1 MRVIERLLGDVDMSW
16 PDNSVQLF
24 DGKSERLSAGTA
36 KMSLS
41 GTAAAAEESLR
52 IRRSRLIRV
61 FEVIFNPWRAIS
73 LHRQRMEQIR
83 LERLARVEVVKND
96 LIYQDVKVRLFG
108 KVLSRRE
115 LYTRLN
121 QKDRARKTSRMAD
134 RVNEARQ
141 VRSAANPFSV
151 RATSVQ

>member
-1 MRVIERLLGDVDMSW
+1 MDW
-16 PDNSVQLF
+16 TDNSVQLF

-36 KMSLS
+36 KMSLN

-52 IRRSRLIRV
+52 IRRSRLVRV

-73 LHRQRMEQIR
+73 LHRQRVEQIR

-96 LIYQDVKVRLFG
+96 LTYQDVKVRLFG
-108 KVLSRRE
+108 KELSRHE
-115 LYTRLN
+115 MYTRLN
-121 QKDRARKTSRMAD
+121 QKKRAKKASRLAD
-134 RVNEARQ
+134 RVSEARQ

>member
-1 MRVIERLLGDVDMSW
+1 MGW

-36 KMSLS
+36 EMRSIY
-41 GTAAAAEESLR
+41 GTAATAGESLR
-52 IRRSRLIRV
+52 VRIGQRSRLIRV

-73 LHRQRMEQIR
+73 LHRQRVEQIR
-83 LERLARVEVVKND
+83 LEKLAKVEVVKND
-96 LIYQDVKVRLFG
+96 LTYQDVKVRLFG

-121 QKDRARKTSRMAD
+121 QKERAKKTSRLTD
-134 RVNEARQ
+134 RVSMARQ
-141 VRSAANPFSV
+141 VRSAANPFSA

>member
-1 MRVIERLLGDVDMSW
+1 MGW

-36 KMSLS
+36 EMSIC
-41 GTAAAAEESLR
+41 GTAATAEESLR
-52 IRRSRLIRV
+52 VRIGQRSRLIRV

-73 LHRQRMEQIR
+73 LHRQRVEQIR
-83 LERLARVEVVKND
+83 LEKLAKVEVVKND
-96 LIYQDVKVRLFG
+96 LTYQDVKVRLFG

-121 QKDRARKTSRMAD
+121 QKERAKKTSRLAD
-134 RVNEARQ
+134 RVSMARQ
-141 VRSAANPFSV
+141 VRSAANPFSA